1 MAVYVPPHDRPAAF
15 HRLRTTRSL
24 YCTHLRRT
32 DPGGLNFMALN
43 AQQRFAMHVGL
54 KQALGD
60 EVADLLVEQL
70 SGGDISRL
78 DTRLGQVDQRL
89 DGVEQRLDGVEQRL
103 DGVEQR
109 LDGVE
114 HRLSAVEVQLGTM
127 GLRLVNVEVRLD
139 KLEQKVDTHFRWM
152 LGLWGTTMLTIIVT
166 SVQLNLAIAS
176 IGG

>member
-1 MAVYVPPHDRPAAF
+1 MV
-15 HRLRTTRSL
+15 
-24 YCTHLRRT
+24 
-32 DPGGLNFMALN
+32 LN

-78 DTRLGQVDQRL
+78 DIRLDQVDQRL
-89 DGVEQRLDGVEQRL
+89 DGVEQRLDVVEQRL
-103 DGVEQR
+103 DRVEQR
-109 LDGVE
+109 LDRVE
-114 HRLSAVEVQLGTM
+114 QRLDRVEQRLSAVEVQLKTM
-127 GLRLVNVEVRLD
+127 DTRLVNVEVRLD
-139 KLEQKVDTHFRWM
+139 NLEKKVDTHFRWM

-176 IGG
+176 IGR

>member
-1 MAVYVPPHDRPAAF
+1 
-15 HRLRTTRSL
+15 
-24 YCTHLRRT
+24 
-32 DPGGLNFMALN
+32 MALN

-78 DTRLGQVDQRL
+78 DIRLDQVDQRL

-103 DGVEQR
+103 SG
-109 LDGVE
+109 
-114 HRLSAVEVQLGTM
+114 VEVQLETM
-127 GLRLVNVEVRLD
+127 DIRLVNVEVRLD

-176 IGG
+176 IGR

>member
-1 MAVYVPPHDRPAAF
+1 
-15 HRLRTTRSL
+15 
-24 YCTHLRRT
+24 
-32 DPGGLNFMALN
+32 MALN

-78 DTRLGQVDQRL
+78 DTRLGQVD
-89 DGVEQRLDGVEQRL
+89 QRL

>member
-1 MAVYVPPHDRPAAF
+1 MP
-15 HRLRTTRSL
+15 
-24 YCTHLRRT
+24 
-32 DPGGLNFMALN
+32 LN

-60 EVADLLVEQL
+60 EVADMLIDQL
-70 SGGDISRL
+70 SSGDAERLEQKMAVMDSRL
-78 DTRLGQVDQRL
+78 SGID
-89 DGVEQRLDGVEQRL
+89 
-103 DGVEQR
+103 
-109 LDGVE
+109 
-114 HRLSAVEVQLGTM
+114 
-127 GLRLVNVEVRLD
+127 NRLD